1 MTRLTKR
8 GSVRRAIAVLLCVA
22 ACAAVPS
29 VALAHGGD
37 DADFRTII
45 EDIEPAGIPIDV
57 RSADGDQLRIE
68 NKGDAELVVC
78 GYVAGCEPY
87 VRIGPLG
94 VFENRNSKAYFANL
108 DEVKFGEIPEGAG
121 TGAPEWKR
129 VRRAPA
135 FFAYHDHRAHWM
147 GGRLP
152 PNIDDGNP
160 DTQKVND
167 FKVTMRYGDTDVLVT
182 GRLEYIGG
190 STWIG
195 RYGEYVL
202 MVGGVLVMLV
212 VFLVDVRRR
221 RAARGAAAPTVAAGS
236 ADA

>member
-1 MTRLTKR
+1 MR
-8 GSVRRAIAVLLCVA
+8 RRAIAVLTCAVA
-22 ACAAVPS
+22 VACGVLPSAA
-29 VALAHGGD
+29 LGHGGD

-45 EDIEPAGIPIDV
+45 EDIQPAGIPVEI
-57 RSADGDQLRIE
+57 RSVDGDQLRIE
-68 NKGDAELVVC
+68 NKGDKELLVC
-78 GYVAGCEPY
+78 GYIAGCEPY
-87 VRIGPLG
+87 VRIGPEG
-94 VFENRNSKAYFANL
+94 VYENRNSKAYFANL
-108 DEVKFGEIPEGAG
+108 DEKDFGEIPEGAG

-129 VRRAPA
+129 VQRAPA

-152 PNIDDGNP
+152 PNIDDSNP

-167 FKVTMRYGDTDVLVT
+167 FKVTMRYGGEDVLVT
-182 GRLEYIGG
+182 GRLEYVGG
-190 STWIG
+190 STWLG

-212 VFLVDVRRR
+212 VFLVDARRR
-221 RAARGAAAPTVAAGS
+221 RAAHGAATPDAEAAIATGP